1 MCVCLNL
8 QVVKG
13 GQKSGPPDR
22 GSLNHQTLKIDK
34 IHCFKSLG
42 FGGLNQVLYVRPHHR
57 LQQQQHRSLFYI
69 LPCLLLAIVVNIPK
83 FFETETVTMRDK
95 FLALFEVV
103 DRVNKLASF
112 LDAIAKTLTDS
123 LTD

>member
-22 GSLNHQTLKIDK
+22 GRLNHETLKIDK
-34 IHCFKSLG
+34 NTLLFKTC
-42 FGGLNQVLYVRPHHR
+42 FGGLNQLLLVRPHHR

-83 FFETETVTMRDK
+83 FFETETVRIWDK
-95 FLALFEVV
+95 YLALFEVIDLLNISV
-103 DRVNKLASF
+103 
-112 LDAIAKTLTDS
+112 
-123 LTD
+123 